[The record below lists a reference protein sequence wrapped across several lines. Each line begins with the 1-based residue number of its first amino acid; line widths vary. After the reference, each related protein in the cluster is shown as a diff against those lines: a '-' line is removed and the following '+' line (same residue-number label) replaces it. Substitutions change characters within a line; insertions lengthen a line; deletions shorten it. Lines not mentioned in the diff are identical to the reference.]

1 MSKVLGFSH
10 KHLTFDDGR
19 SCDGYF
25 LYLGDQRQDV
35 TGLATER
42 VFVSDAK
49 IAGYIP
55 AVDDELKVY
64 YNRYGKVDM
73 VELL

>member
-1 MSKVLGFSH
+1 MSIVLGFTH

-25 LYLGDQRQDV
+25 LYLGDQRKDV
-35 TGLATER
+35 IGLATER
-42 VFVSDAK
+42 VFISDAK
-49 IAGYIP
+49 IAGYSP